1 MNGYSSARGRIAVLV
16 EAHFDETEYRRFNEF
31 FPEHGYAVDYAS
43 HLWNQPSLT
52 FKGNDMTAEVTVDI
66 EVESLDLG
74 DYQGLILIGGY
85 AMDRLRYQ
93 EHLRQGQPNRAPAV
107 ELLRR
112 AVAEMDAG
120 RLQIGTICH
129 SMWLFCAAPELVRG
143 RRVTCAHNILCDV
156 QAAGADVVFDGDQAA
171 ETVVDRGLVSARH
184 PGVVDQFLKV
194 YLEELGKAKP
204 APRPAVAAPA
214 ASEA

>member
-85 AMDRLRYQ
+85 FLLANLGLLNWLNWNIAWPVILIAIGIYLVVRRLR
-93 EHLRQGQPNRAPAV
+93 
-107 ELLRR
+107 
-112 AVAEMDAG
+112 
-120 RLQIGTICH
+120 
-129 SMWLFCAAPELVRG
+129 
-143 RRVTCAHNILCDV
+143 
-156 QAAGADVVFDGDQAA
+156 
-171 ETVVDRGLVSARH
+171 
-184 PGVVDQFLKV
+184 
-194 YLEELGKAKP
+194 
-204 APRPAVAAPA
+204 
-214 ASEA
+214 